1 MPNLNQAQTFLV
13 PLGTMGREGGD
24 ALHLVEG
31 LSMKMW
37 IALSTHL
44 GEEGFSAGYCLRPRV
59 WPAPSSQAQKGHVKV
74 TPGKEGT
81 CCLFY
86 FPENIRRCLVD

>member
-1 MPNLNQAQTFLV
+1 MPNLNQAQMFLV

-37 IALSTHL
+37 IALGTHL

-59 WPAPSSQAQKGHVKV
+59 WPAPSSQAQKGHVKASL
-74 TPGKEGT
+74 GKKAPAVFFIFLKILEGA
-81 CCLFY
+81 
-86 FPENIRRCLVD
+86 